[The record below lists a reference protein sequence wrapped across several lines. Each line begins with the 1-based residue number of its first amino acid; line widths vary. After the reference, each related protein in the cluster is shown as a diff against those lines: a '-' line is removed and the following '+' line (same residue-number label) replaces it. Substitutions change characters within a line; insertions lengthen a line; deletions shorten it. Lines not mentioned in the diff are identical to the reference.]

1 MSEKTDH
8 DIESKPIPPE
18 LQINIPE
25 LDLSTILDMTTRVRY
40 QMLRQY
46 MPEGQLPKDPKEAA
60 IVIKL
65 LDGMDKQDL
74 TKKRL
79 DIEKE
84 GVGVNADIAKAGL
97 ALVRQLSAGK
107 NANPYEQP
115 VAGGNVAGAPTLDT
129 NFTKDIVVSEGEKSL
144 TPRDFAHNPEKAPT
158 EEE

>member
-25 LDLSTILDMTTRVRY
+25 LDQSTILDMTTQVRY

-46 MPEGQLPKDPKEAA
+46 MPNGQLPKDPKEAA
-60 IVIKL
+60 LVIKL

-84 GVGVNADIAKAGL
+84 GVGVNSDIAKAGL
-97 ALVRQLSAGK
+97 ALVRQLSRGN

-115 VAGGNVAGAPTLDT
+115 GGAAVAGAPTLDT

-144 TPRDFAHNPEKAPT
+144 TPRDFAHNPEKSHA

>member
-8 DIESKPIPPE
+8 EIERKPIPPE
-18 LQINIPE
+18 LQIHIPSLE
-25 LDLSTILDMTTRVRY
+25 ECAVLDMTTQVRY

-84 GVGVNADIAKAGL
+84 GIGANSDVAKAAL
-97 ALVRQLSAGK
+97 ALVRQLSGGN

-115 VAGGNVAGAPTLDT
+115 QGAGMRGAPTLDL
-129 NFTKDIVVSEGEKSL
+129 NQTKDIVVSEGEKSMQ
-144 TPRDFAHNPEKAPT
+144 PRDFAHHPEKPV